1 MGGMG
6 GRRVVETLTRTGG
19 FGTSVAR
26 RRLLETFQH
35 ILQVTH
41 SLESVQPGGEGFASS
56 LRVRFLHAQVRR
68 RILSLARSR
77 PEYYSVDDL
86 GIPISYL
93 DCIATISTFGAAI
106 IWVGLPRQGSYLRRH
121 EVRDYLALWR
131 WVAHLLGTPTD
142 AFSTP
147 EKAKA
152 MLESLVVSEIA
163 PSANSR
169 ILANNLITSL
179 QDQPPARVSREF
191 LCAEARWLI
200 GGDLADAQT
209 ISRPPPIYTLLVLG
223 QCLLFMFV
231 CYLFR
236 AVPAWDERNIQ
247 VSPCRLIRVSLVFIP
262 SPHV

>member
-86 GIPISYL
+86 GIPSSDL

-106 IWVGLPRQGSYLRRH
+106 IWVGLPRQGIYLRRH

-152 MLESLVVSEIA
+152 MLERLADSEIA

-169 ILANNLITSL
+169 ILANNLNTSL
-179 QDQPPARVSREF
+179 QARPPA
-191 LCAEARWLI
+191 
-200 GGDLADAQT
+200 
-209 ISRPPPIYTLLVLG
+209 IYTLLVLG

-231 CYLFR
+231 CYLYR
-236 AVPAWDERNIQ
+236 AVPAWDERNIL
-247 VSPCRLIRVSLVFIP
+247 VSPCRLIRVSLVYIP